1 MLRTQLA
8 KLGNEFVVHVGSES
22 LPIAG
27 SIESGWSIAAG
38 DVLALTSSTGGRG
51 DYRYGTLD
59 ELLFALINLSL
70 VSDAEA

>member
-1 MLRTQLA
+1 MLRSQLA
-8 KLGNEFVVHVGSES
+8 SLGNDFVVHVGSES

-27 SIESGWSIAAG
+27 SVEAGWSIAT
-38 DVLALTSSTGGRG
+38 DEMLALSAIGGAG

-70 VSDAEA
+70 VSDGEA